1 MNIEIIRYTD
11 YEACKDLCLQKDLR
25 DQENALDILD
35 EDLVNNVEIIKF
47 GIKYFLTVIL
57 RSSHSRSKLIA
68 PMYNFI
74 ETAIKNNIMI
84 AMFIVEM
91 FTYEHILH
99 ELLMTVSLITFETS
113 IAGLVNASIE
123 QVYQNEKENVS
134 KYLSKIT
141 KETSES
147 RVLRSDVQKALETYL
162 EAKENDEDIFDSWVK
177 EIKETKATQL
187 ETIRS
192 DKLKDKLSKGNNL
205 RDQAK
210 DSENEEIEEEEEE
223 EEEEDE
229 TEEENKEVI
238 SYGQENSELAKE
250 KKVIKRS

>member
-1 MNIEIIRYTD
+1 MNIEIIRYTE

-25 DQENALDILD
+25 DQENALEILD

-74 ETAIKNNIMI
+74 ETAIKNNILI

-134 KYLSKIT
+134 KYLSVIT

-147 RVLRSDVQKALETYL
+147 
-162 EAKENDEDIFDSWVK
+162 
-177 EIKETKATQL
+177 
-187 ETIRS
+187 
-192 DKLKDKLSKGNNL
+192 
-205 RDQAK
+205 
-210 DSENEEIEEEEEE
+210 
-223 EEEEDE
+223 
-229 TEEENKEVI
+229 
-238 SYGQENSELAKE
+238 
-250 KKVIKRS
+250 